1 VQSSSIATEQE
12 TDANT
17 ALVPEASTRLPAFYR
32 RRKKRGDEIGQV
44 LLRLGRIRAED
55 LREALRIQEESG
67 GLIGNILKRLGACD
81 SQAIAEALIE
91 QARLARTKGKNFL
104 APQARANPSVAGLS
118 HRCRPQLVAFLLMV
132 ADTAAVLVG
141 ASLVWLLTLPVE
153 LSPPERYGVAGLVPL
168 CLAAYSAVGLYGVL
182 APSPPQE
189 IRNLTVA
196 STLVFIALWTAAV
209 LARDVPFGWW
219 VHVAWLVGL
228 AATWVLVPV
237 SRSVMRARFA
247 RRAFWGQPVVVLGAG
262 KVSRALVGELQRR
275 PELGL
280 RPVAILDQDKD
291 KLGSVKV
298 AWGESDIALEPVSQS
313 EARAA
318 QRFSTL
324 ARAALER
331 FAEIEGVPVMGGFDL
346 APVLAQRLGIRS
358 AVIALPELDTAGV
371 HAVIERYADGYTSV
385 LVIPDLYD
393 LAHFGAPTRYLGG
406 KLGIEVQR
414 QLLLRWPRIT
424 KRLLDVS
431 LTGLALL
438 AISPLLA
445 LIAVAIRLD
454 SRGPVFYSQK
464 RLGQDGVRFRA
475 RKFRT
480 MYGDGEARLQ
490 EVLAKNPKLAAEY
503 EQFHKL
509 TDDPRVTRVGRVLR
523 KYSLDELPQ
532 LWNVLV
538 GDMSLV
544 GPRPY
549 IEREIAEMGGRELTV
564 LRVKPGITG
573 YWQVTERNAS
583 TFEHRVKLDVE
594 YVRSWS
600 PWLDLYVIAKTVPVV
615 LGGTGS

>member
-1 VQSSSIATEQE
+1 MGPTSTLTAPARTGQAARRE
-12 TDANT
+12 TSAR
-17 ALVPEASTRLPAFYR
+17 EPAFYR
-32 RRKKRGDEIGQV
+32 RRKKRSDEIGQV
-44 LLRLGRIRAED
+44 LLKLGHIRAED

-67 GLIGNILKRLGACD
+67 GLIGNILKRIGACD

-91 QARLARTKGKNFL
+91 QARLARTKGKHFL

-118 HRCRPQLVAFLLMV
+118 VRCRPQLVALLLML
-132 ADTAAVLVG
+132 ADAAAVLVG
-141 ASLVWLLTLPVE
+141 AGLVWLLTLPVE
-153 LSPPERYGVAGLVPL
+153 LTVAERCGVAALVPL
-168 CLAAYSAVGLYGVL
+168 CLAAYSAVGLYGVV

-196 STLVFIALWTAAV
+196 STLVFLALWTAGV
-209 LARDVPFGWW
+209 LARGVPFGWW

-228 AATWVLVPV
+228 GVTWVLVPV
-237 SRSVMRARFA
+237 ARALVRSKFSRKP
-247 RRAFWGQPVVVLGAG
+247 FWGMPVVVFGAG
-262 KVSRALVGELQRR
+262 KVGRALVGELSRR

-280 RPVAILDQDKD
+280 RPVAILDEDES
-291 KLGSVKV
+291 KLGSVRM
-298 AWGESDIALEPVSQS
+298 AWGESDIALEPVNAS
-313 EARAA
+313 EAQDN
-318 QRFSTL
+318 QRYNTL
-324 ARAALER
+324 ARQALER
-331 FAEIEGVPVMGGFDL
+331 FAEIEGVPIMGGFEL

-358 AVIALPELDTAGV
+358 AVLALPGLDSAGV
-371 HAVIERYADGYTSV
+371 HAIIERYAGGYTNV
-385 LVIPDLYD
+385 LVLPDLYD

-414 QLLLRWPRIT
+414 QLLLRWPRFT
-424 KRLLDVS
+424 KRLLDVT
-431 LTGLALL
+431 LTSLALL
-438 AISPLLA
+438 AISPILLF
-445 LIAVAIRLD
+445 IAIAIKLD
-454 SRGPVFYSQK
+454 SKGPIFYAQK

-475 RKFRT
+475 LKFRT

-490 EVLAKNPKLAAEY
+490 EVLEKDPKLKAEY

-509 TDDPRVTRVGRVLR
+509 TFDPRVTRVGRFLR

-532 LWNVLV
+532 LLNVLV

-549 IEREIAEMGGRELTV
+549 IEREIAAMGGRELTV